1 MRGIP
6 ALFLRVRTLR
16 ARFVLPI
23 SQPPIEDGAVQ
34 IHQGRIVAV
43 GEWKDLRCD
52 DAEDLGEQ
60 VLLPGLI
67 NAHCHLDYSGMR
79 NAILQ
84 PSSFSQWVRRLN
96 ELKRIVTDDEYLDA
110 IAFGFSELQKWGT
123 TSVYNIESFP
133 ELMVR
138 MPAPPLRTWWFYELI
153 DIRSRVHTDDV
164 VAGALAFF
172 ESRPLWLGGFGL
184 SPHAPYTTSL
194 SLYELSRVCCE
205 EYAMPLMTHLA
216 ETSEEYEMFST
227 ASGVLY
233 DFLQPLGRDMS
244 DTGGTTPIRHLVES
258 GVLPRGAILTHM
270 NFVSETDWQLLSER
284 RSDFSVVHCP
294 MCHEY
299 FGRGPFPLERFR
311 EIGMN
316 LCIGTDSLASNR
328 ALNLFEEMRTMMDS
342 HPSVRPAEAL
352 AMVTINPAA
361 AIGLPGQLGELR
373 EGAFAD
379 MIALPFAGDPAAVFD
394 SIAANESRV
403 LWSMVNG
410 EALTPAQSV

>member
-1 MRGIP
+1 MQIDGDRI
-6 ALFLRVRTLR
+6 LRV
-16 ARFVLPI
+16 
-23 SQPPIEDGAVQ
+23 
-34 IHQGRIVAV
+34 GR
-43 GEWKDLRCD
+43 WSDLRCEG
-52 DAEDLGEQ
+52 AEDLGDQ
-60 VLLPGLI
+60 VLMPGLI

-79 NAILQ
+79 NAILP

-96 ELKRIVTDDEYLDA
+96 ELKRIVTDDEYLQA
-110 IAFGFSELQKWGT
+110 IAFGFAELQKWGT

-138 MPAPPLRTWWFYELI
+138 MPAPPLRTWWFYELL

-194 SLYELSRVCCE
+194 GLYDLSRVCCE

-216 ETSEEYEMFST
+216 ETSEEYEMFSS

-258 GVLPRGAILTHM
+258 GALPKGAILTHM
-270 NFVSETDWQLLSER
+270 NFVSEEDWELLSSR
-284 RSDFSVVHCP
+284 RADFSVVHCP

-299 FGRGPFPLERFR
+299 FGRDPFPLERFR
-311 EIGMN
+311 EIGMR

-328 ALNLFEEMRTMMDS
+328 ALNLFEEMRTVMEN
-342 HPSVRPAEAL
+342 HLSVRPAEAL
-352 AMVTINPAA
+352 DMATRNAAA
-361 AIGLPGQLGELR
+361 AIGLAGQLGELR

-379 MIALPFAGDPAAVFD
+379 LIALPYTGDAA
-394 SIAANESRV
+394 RV
-403 LWSMVNG
+403 LDSVVGNEVPVAWSMVNG
-410 EALTPAQSV
+410 EALILG

>member
-1 MRGIP
+1 M
-6 ALFLRVRTLR
+6 RTLR
-16 ARFVLPI
+16 ARLVLPI
-23 SQPPIEDGAVQ
+23 SRSPIEDGAVQ
-34 IHQGRIVAV
+34 IEGGRIVKV
-43 GEWKDLRCD
+43 GPWKEMRCD

-60 VLLPGLI
+60 ILLPGLI

-79 NAILQ
+79 NAILK
-84 PSSFSQWVRRLN
+84 PSSFSHWVRRLN
-96 ELKRIVTDDEYLDA
+96 ELKRTVSDDDYLEA
-110 IAFGFSELQKWGT
+110 IAFGFSELKKWGT

-138 MPAPPLRTWWFYELI
+138 LPSPPLRTWWFYELL
-153 DIRSRVHTDDV
+153 DIRSRVHTEDV

-194 SLYELSRVCCE
+194 GLYELSRICCE
-205 EYAMPLMTHLA
+205 RYAMPLMTHLA
-216 ETSEEYEMFST
+216 ETSEEYEMFTS

-233 DFLQPLGRDMS
+233 DFLKPLGRDMS
-244 DTGGTTPIRHLVES
+244 DTGAATPIRHLLDA
-258 GVLPRGAILTHM
+258 GVLPVGSILTHM
-270 NFVSETDWQLLSER
+270 NFVSEDDWDLLAR
-284 RSDFSVVHCP
+284 RHADFSVVHCP

-299 FGRGPFPLERFR
+299 FDRDVFPLERFR

-316 LCIGTDSLASNR
+316 LCIGTDSLASNK
-328 ALNLFEEMRTMMDS
+328 ALNLFEEMRTLMEK

-352 AMVTINPAA
+352 SMVTANPAA

-379 MIALPFAGDPAAVFD
+379 LIALPFAGESGKAVQ
-394 SIAANESRV
+394 AVVENCAPV
-403 LWSMVNG
+403 AWSMVNG
-410 EALTPAQSV
+410 GVQPSD

>member
-1 MRGIP
+1 M
-6 ALFLRVRTLR
+6 
-16 ARFVLPI
+16 
-23 SQPPIEDGAVQ
+23 QIE
-34 IHQGRIVAV
+34 HGRIVRV
-43 GEWKDLRCD
+43 GAWNDLRCD
-52 DAEDLGEQ
+52 EAEDLGDQ

-96 ELKRIVTDDEYLDA
+96 ELKRIVTDDEYLEA

-138 MPAPPLRTWWFYELI
+138 MPAPPLRTWWFYELL
-153 DIRSRVHTDDV
+153 DIRSRVHTEDV

-194 SLYELSRVCCE
+194 SLYELSRACCE

-216 ETSEEYEMFST
+216 ETSEEYEMFSS

-233 DFLQPLGRDMS
+233 DFLKPLGRDMS
-244 DTGGTTPIRHLVES
+244 DTGGTTPVRHLLDS
-258 GVLPRGAILTHM
+258 GALPVGSILTHM
-270 NFVSETDWQLLSER
+270 NFVSEDDWELLSCR

-299 FGRGPFPLERFR
+299 FGRDVFPLERFR

-316 LCIGTDSLASNR
+316 LCIGTDSLASNK
-328 ALNLFEEMRTMMDS
+328 ALNLFEEMRTLMDK
-342 HPSVRPAEAL
+342 HPSVSPAEAL
-352 AMVTINPAA
+352 AMVTVNAAA
-361 AIGLPGQLGELR
+361 AIGLPGQIGELR
-373 EGAFAD
+373 AGAFAD
-379 MIALPFAGDPAAVFD
+379 MIALPFNGGAAEVVD
-394 SIAANESRV
+394 SVVAHQAPV
-403 LWSMVNG
+403 QWSMVNG
-410 EALTPAQSV
+410 GVLVGDQSE

>member
-1 MRGIP
+1 
-6 ALFLRVRTLR
+6 
-16 ARFVLPI
+16 
-23 SQPPIEDGAVQ
+23 VQ
-34 IHQGRIVAV
+34 IEQGRIVRV
-43 GEWKDLRCD
+43 GAWNDLRCD
-52 DAEDLGEQ
+52 DAEDLGDR
-60 VLLPGLI
+60 VLMPGLI

-96 ELKRIVTDDEYLDA
+96 ELKRIVSDDEYLEA
-110 IAFGFSELQKWGT
+110 IVFGFSELQKWGT

-138 MPAPPLRTWWFYELI
+138 MPAPPLRTWWFYELL
-153 DIRSRVHTDDV
+153 DIRSRVHTEDV

-194 SLYELSRVCCE
+194 GLYELSRACCE

-216 ETSEEYEMFST
+216 ETSEEYEMFSS

-233 DFLQPLGRDMS
+233 DFLKPLGRDMS
-244 DTGGTTPIRHLVES
+244 DTGGTTPIRHLLNS
-258 GVLPRGAILTHM
+258 GALPVGSILTHM
-270 NFVSETDWQLLSER
+270 NFVSEDDWDLLSR
-284 RSDFSVVHCP
+284 HRSDFSVVHCP

-299 FGRGPFPLERFR
+299 FGRDQFPLERFR

-316 LCIGTDSLASNR
+316 LCVGTDSLASNK
-328 ALNLFEEMRTMMDS
+328 ALNLFEEMRTLMDK
-342 HPSVRPAEAL
+342 HPSVSSAEAL
-352 AMVTINPAA
+352 AMVTVNAAA

-379 MIALPFAGDPAAVFD
+379 MIALPFNGKADDVMDAIV
-394 SIAANESRV
+394 ANQAPV
-403 LWSMVNG
+403 QWSMVNG
-410 EALTPAQSV
+410 GVLVGDQSE

>member
-1 MRGIP
+1 MLGIP
-6 ALFLRVRTLR
+6 ALFFPVRTLR

-52 DAEDLGEQ
+52 DAEDLGER
-60 VLLPGLI
+60 VLMPGLI

-84 PSSFSQWVRRLN
+84 PSSFSNWVRRLN
-96 ELKRIVTDDEYLDA
+96 ELKRTVSDDDYLDA
-110 IAFGFSELQKWGT
+110 IAFGFSELKKWGT

-138 MPAPPLRTWWFYELI
+138 MPAPPLRTWWFYELL

-172 ESRPLWLGGFGL
+172 ESRPQWLGGFGL

-194 SLYELSRVCCE
+194 GLYELSRVCCE
-205 EYAMPLMTHLA
+205 KYAMPLMTHLA
-216 ETSEEYEMFST
+216 ETIEEYEMFAS

-233 DFLQPLGRDMS
+233 DFLAPLGRDMS
-244 DTGGTTPIRHLVES
+244 DTGKVTPIRHLFDS
-258 GVLPRGAILTHM
+258 GALPVGAILTHM
-270 NFVSETDWQLLSER
+270 NFVSEDDWGLLAQR
-284 RSDFSVVHCP
+284 HADFSVVHCP

-299 FGRGPFPLERFR
+299 FGREFFPLERFR

-316 LCIGTDSLASNR
+316 LCLGTDSLASNK
-328 ALNLFEEMRTMMDS
+328 ALNLFEEMRMLMQK
-342 HPSVRPAEAL
+342 HPSVRPEDAL
-352 AMVTINPAA
+352 AMVTVNPAL
-361 AIGLPGQLGELR
+361 AIGLAGQLGELK

-379 MIALPFAGDPAAVFD
+379 LIALPFDGKGKSLVEAVV
-394 SIAANESRV
+394 ANRTQVE
-403 LWSMVNG
+403 WTMVNG
-410 EALTPAQSV
+410 GVQPPA

>member
-1 MRGIP
+1 MRRNP
-6 ALFLRVRTLR
+6 ALFSPVRTLR
-16 ARFVLPI
+16 ARLVFPI

-34 IHQGRIVAV
+34 IEHGRIVRV
-43 GEWKDLRCD
+43 GAWNDLRCD
-52 DAEDLGEQ
+52 DAEDLGDQ
-60 VLLPGLI
+60 VLMPGLI
-67 NAHCHLDYSGMR
+67 NTHCHLDYSGMR

-96 ELKRIVTDDEYLDA
+96 ELKRIVTDDEYLEA

-138 MPAPPLRTWWFYELI
+138 MPAPPLRTWWFYELL
-153 DIRSRVHTDDV
+153 DIRSRVHTEDV

-194 SLYELSRVCCE
+194 SLYELSRACCE

-216 ETSEEYEMFST
+216 ETSEEYEMFSS

-233 DFLQPLGRDMS
+233 DFLKPLGRDMS
-244 DTGGTTPIRHLVES
+244 DTGGTTPIRHLLDS
-258 GVLPRGAILTHM
+258 GALPVGSILTHM
-270 NFVSETDWQLLSER
+270 NFVSEDDWELLSRR

-299 FGRGPFPLERFR
+299 FGREVFPLERFR

-316 LCIGTDSLASNR
+316 LCIGTDSLASNK
-328 ALNLFEEMRTMMDS
+328 ALNLFEEMRTLMDK
-342 HPSVRPAEAL
+342 HPSVSPAEAL
-352 AMVTINPAA
+352 AMVTVNAAA
-361 AIGLPGQLGELR
+361 AIGLSGQIGELR
-373 EGAFAD
+373 TGAFAD
-379 MIALPFAGDPAAVFD
+379 MIALPFNGGAAEVVD
-394 SIAANESRV
+394 AIVGHDAPV
-403 LWSMVNG
+403 QWSMVNG
-410 EALTPAQSV
+410 GVLVGDQSE